1 MRNAKR
7 ETRNALKRERL
18 NEGNAVIS
26 NCKGGIQIVESGLK
40 VAVIMPLTFSE
51 KTQMNSFG
59 RKAAAPRQLC
69 PFRRTGNHQQP
80 SSTGTL

>member
-1 MRNAKR
+1 M
-7 ETRNALKRERL
+7 RNALKMERL

-40 VAVIMPLTFSE
+40 VASVIMPLTISE
-51 KTQMNSFG
+51 KTQVNSFG
-59 RKAAAPRQLC
+59 RKAAAPRQLW